1 MKKQHAIIA
10 IIITAVGLLVSSC
23 TNTGGG
29 THRMGTGKAHQTG
42 MPDSFMPNRAR

>member
-1 MKKQHAIIA
+1 MKKSFTIA
-10 IIITAVGLLVSSC
+10 STILGLALLGLFVSSC

-42 MPDSFMPNRAR
+42 MPDAHMPGR